1 MFNIEILHQQKI
13 NEKDRELLLIKG
25 EILKM
30 KEQTEEDENS
40 SKKNAIKLERHILE
54 QENQIKSLNIII
66 DDLKRDQREKIS
78 VEQRIEGKNREISL
92 LLKEID
98 TLKED
103 IIVYKLN
110 LGKKNDFKNEAL
122 EAELLKLCHQN
133 KELKK
138 EIADL
143 KYRNEDLIFKQ
154 TSNIFVLTVFRDI
167 PWII

>member
-103 IIVYKLN
+103 IIIYKLN
-110 LGKKNDFKNEAL
+110 LGKRNDVKNEAL
-122 EAELLKLCHQN
+122 EAELLKLYHQN

-167 PWII
+167 PQII

>member
-110 LGKKNDFKNEAL
+110 LGKKNDVKNEAL
-122 EAELLKLCHQN
+122 EAELLKLYHQN

-167 PWII
+167 PQII

>member
-110 LGKKNDFKNEAL
+110 LGKKNDVKNEAL

-167 PWII
+167 PQII

>member
-110 LGKKNDFKNEAL
+110 LGKKNDVKNEAL

-154 TSNIFVLTVFRDI
+154 TSNIFGLTVFRDI
-167 PWII
+167 PQII